1 MRALRTRIT
10 KDQLLRAGRQTSAL
24 KSQWQSFQHAPLS
37 LSIARSLATSSAD
50 KPKRVKRAAKST
62 RKAEASDSDAEIE
75 AKPRKRST
83 SSVAPAQT
91 DSAEPKRSTESK
103 SEETVASEP
112 SSLEQKYQKLSQREH
127 ILKRPEPYIGSVQRE
142 TA

>member
-83 SSVAPAQT
+83 RSVAPAQT
-91 DSAEPKRSTESK
+91 DSAESIESK